1 MEQFF
6 LKHKDDICGSLII
19 DSESGAIRSYKDE
32 GTGLSPFLGNCDERR
47 LKKWW
52 EARAIPASRKMIQ
65 DVLKV
70 NNCLNTKVYLAKN
83 LALSLTDSYWICPI
97 DTELSYNDFNFQDFS
112 SYNNGKIPFHNN
124 SSFDPNASL
133 GGQMEKYWD
142 LNTDKPIL
150 VKESYRNYG
159 QQAINELFATMLHKK
174 QNSTIP
180 FVEYSVCKTED
191 GGLECHCDSFTNKH
205 IELVSAY
212 EVIEGSK
219 TQNDLST
226 YNNYIE
232 ICTKLGI
239 DRNRIQDF
247 MDYQT
252 LTDFI
257 ISNSDEHLANFGI
270 LRSSDTFEYVDVA
283 PIYDSGNSMFYNE
296 RKVYSRCEMLQR
308 TITSFYKTEEKLLHN
323 IKNKNIVKT
332 ELLPT
337 NDELFTLYSDYGV
350 PQEKIS
356 IIASNYNTKI
366 EMVKDLQRGIH
377 ISLYNEKKKCAS
389 TSV

>member
-212 EVIEGSK
+212 EVIEGSRK
-219 TQNDLST
+219 GS
-226 YNNYIE
+226 YKR
-232 ICTKLGI
+232 KL
-239 DRNRIQDF
+239 
-247 MDYQT
+247 
-252 LTDFI
+252 
-257 ISNSDEHLANFGI
+257 
-270 LRSSDTFEYVDVA
+270 
-283 PIYDSGNSMFYNE
+283 
-296 RKVYSRCEMLQR
+296 
-308 TITSFYKTEEKLLHN
+308 
-323 IKNKNIVKT
+323 
-332 ELLPT
+332 
-337 NDELFTLYSDYGV
+337 
-350 PQEKIS
+350 
-356 IIASNYNTKI
+356 
-366 EMVKDLQRGIH
+366 
-377 ISLYNEKKKCAS
+377 
-389 TSV
+389 